1 MLNYEGE
8 AFTPSQSEEEQEQCF
23 VEDLQGP
30 GDIFLAG
37 EAVRSEISL
46 KDLSPEDRAK
56 YDDSM
61 AKEWSSWQKF
71 NAVEILSPQQIED
84 LPEDAKIIGTDGS
97 TLTRTRKSASCLPL
111 FKAEL
116 ESHKL
121 KFRKSFHWKRRAV

>member
-1 MLNYEGE
+1 M
-8 AFTPSQSEEEQEQCF
+8 
-23 VEDLQGP
+23 
-30 GDIFLAG
+30 
-37 EAVRSEISL
+37 RSEISL

-121 KFRKSFHWKRRAV
+121 KFRKSFLWKRRAV